1 MDENN
6 TYINKSEKEA
16 LEIMENVSDITSD
29 QLQALRENEECFQTC
44 SDIAEAVI
52 GMQMEKNALSINT
65 QQALADFHRKHLDRR
80 NKKLYIL
87 WTSVAGVAATIIII
101 LVLRMMSFS
110 PESDIESIKVFQAD
124 HAPQQ
129 VTLQV
134 AGEEKVEPLK
144 KAVQSLP
151 SSTVK
156 LSPQKIAYNT
166 IQTENKKIR
175 NMPILRGVFSFIESL
190 VLGMQTLTYSASFF
204 EDEEVDKKKKEPMTE
219 EERRR
224 QEQKE
229 KKQENAMMGGTV
241 VLSIVLAVAVFMMLP
256 YYLSTL
262 FQKVITSQWVIALLE
277 GVIRLVI
284 FIGYVALISL
294 MKDIRRVYMYHGA
307 EHKCINCIE
316 HGMDLTVDNVR
327 KSSRFH
333 KRCGTSFLL
342 IVMLVSILFFM
353 FIRVDSPI
361 LRVVLRLLLI
371 PVIAGV
377 SYEFIRLAGRSDN
390 AVVNLLS
397 KPGLW
402 LQGLTTKEPDDE
414 MIEVG
419 IASVEVV
426 FDWKPYVEEIRREM
440 K

>member
-1 MDENN
+1 
-6 TYINKSEKEA
+6 
-16 LEIMENVSDITSD
+16 
-29 QLQALRENEECFQTC
+29 
-44 SDIAEAVI
+44 
-52 GMQMEKNALSINT
+52 
-65 QQALADFHRKHLDRR
+65 
-80 NKKLYIL
+80 
-87 WTSVAGVAATIIII
+87 
-101 LVLRMMSFS
+101 
-110 PESDIESIKVFQAD
+110 
-124 HAPQQ
+124 
-129 VTLQV
+129 
-134 AGEEKVEPLK
+134 
-144 KAVQSLP
+144 
-151 SSTVK
+151 
-156 LSPQKIAYNT
+156 
-166 IQTENKKIR
+166 
-175 NMPILRGVFSFIESL
+175 MPILRGVFSFIESL

-204 EDEEVDKKKKEPMTE
+204 EDEEVDEKKKEPMTE

-241 VLSIVLAVAVFMMLP
+241 VLSIVLAV
-256 YYLSTL
+256 
-262 FQKVITSQWVIALLE
+262 ALLE

-419 IASVEVV
+419 IASVEAV